1 MCTRTND
8 GRVRLY
14 NMYYND
20 CVHFTLQ
27 LFTVVTRFSRKPI
40 SEKCII
46 YIVYGYRHGIVTS
59 DSGFDSFSSPD
70 GPRPAR
76 KVSGTWNAPAEHTMM
91 YTHKGANPPA
101 YECVIRPSIIQQV
114 RSCHRDRGSWHWR
127 LRTESNSA
135 APVLYNIIVY
145 RLNRG
150 DDDRDTSTQR
160 VADHR

>member
-14 NMYYND
+14 NVYYND

-46 YIVYGYRHGIVTS
+46 YIVCGYRHGIVTS

-101 YECVIRPSIIQQV
+101 YECMIYVRLVYNRYGRVIVTGV
-114 RSCHRDRGSWHWR
+114 RDTDDCSK
-127 LRTESNSA
+127 SNSA
-135 APVLYNIIVY
+135 ASVLYNIIVY